1 MYFFTCLFRNTRSFF
16 IKIKLMIKF
25 KGVKI
30 GKGVYLGSNVNLLG
44 NNLINDYS
52 RLIDT
57 SVDEYSYIS
66 PMSILVNVSIG
77 RYCSI
82 GPGCKIG
89 LGVHPVNSL
98 STSPYIFNDQLF
110 KSRRKEDFI
119 RTTIGNDVWIGANV
133 SILGGLTVGT
143 GSILGAG
150 AVVTKDVPPYAI
162 AVGCPA
168 RIIKKRFSD
177 KKIEELLSSNWWEET
192 PDIVK
197 NKYEKE
203 I

>member
-1 MYFFTCLFRNTRSFF
+1 MYFVISFLRHIRSFI
-16 IKIKLMIKF
+16 IKIKLMLNF
-25 KGVKI
+25 NNVRI
-30 GKGVYLGSNVNLLG
+30 GRGVYLDSNVNLLG
-44 NNLINDYS
+44 NNLINDYT
-52 RLIDT
+52 RLVDT
-57 SVDEYSYIS
+57 CIGEYSYIS

-89 LGVHPVNSL
+89 LGFHPVDSL
-98 STSPYIFNDQLF
+98 STSPYIFNEQLF

-119 RTTIGNDVWIGANV
+119 RTIIGNDVWIGANV
-133 SILGGLTVGT
+133 SILGGITVGT

-150 AVVTKDVPPYAI
+150 AVVTKDVPPYSI

-168 RIIKKRFSD
+168 RVIKKRFSD

-192 PDIVK
+192 PDIIK
-197 NKYEKE
+197 HKYEKE